1 MSSRAPRR
9 EAAPEGLHL
18 IEPGE
23 ALRVVAYRR
32 GEPVTAGQFLGDV
45 ERTAQ
50 ALPDASHVLNVCAD
64 RYRFAVV
71 LCAAIVR
78 RQVALLPPTTTA
90 NVIASLRAYAP
101 DAFYVTDDADTRLD
115 LPRFEL
121 PAFDTP
127 AAAAS
132 AVPAIPAGQLAACVF
147 TSGST
152 GEPQP
157 NLKTWGGLV
166 RNVRSESQRLGIGA
180 GHAILGTV

>member
-32 GEPVTAGQFLGDV
+32 GEAVTAAQFLGDV

-50 ALPDASHVLNVCAD
+50 ALPEASHVLNVCAD

-71 LCAAIVR
+71 LCAAILR

-90 NVIASLRAYAP
+90 NVIASLRDYAP
-101 DAFYVTDDADTRLD
+101 DAYYVTDDAAMQ
-115 LPRFEL
+115 FEL
-121 PAFDTP
+121 PRCDVP
-127 AAAAS
+127 PLESRAAGRFEVPRIAAD
-132 AVPAIPAGQLAACVF
+132 QLVACVF

-152 GEPQP
+152 GEPLP
-157 NLKTWGGLV
+157 NPKTWGSLV
-166 RNVRSESQRLGIGA
+166 RDVQGEAQRLG
-180 GHAILGTV
+180 V